1 MKIYRRWHIFCLL
14 ILLTVSLQGCLGIGD
29 GNGAGD
35 FQTHQT
41 NSGESIGINKTDQAV
56 FKGKIYFTLGRK
68 LYVLDGT
75 RNLTQLTSGFDAR
88 DPAVSPDSNTIAFII
103 RNKNY
108 ADLVTMPATGGK
120 VTVLRS
126 GNGPFVYNPNS
137 PMGAPISKAFWY
149 AEPTWQDS
157 KHLAFLSDWGK
168 TYINPGVDNF
178 MLDPQIFLVSVDH
191 PLTQPQEVAYA
202 TYGDGG
208 NRDPSFRPNHPD
220 QVIYTNF
227 QYDTTSFTKQVVQI
241 YLEDANAI
249 ANHPGVYRAGVS
261 GREFDPA
268 VALTP
273 GTPDLV
279 NMQPAFSPDGNSLAY
294 VRNLDAT
301 HMGLF
306 VMPVADNVVQNPNDP
321 LVKRKALAPY
331 NQSAQLLTAQYLS
344 APVWSP
350 DGTQIAYVGFS
361 DNVFNLWFANVTK
374 DTQTGAYKLN
384 GDPVRL
390 TNATAGQLD
399 ADSRP
404 CWAA

>member
-1 MKIYRRWHIFCLL
+1 MLCLL
-14 ILLTVSLQGCLGIGD
+14 ILLAFSLQGCLGIGD
-29 GNGAGD
+29 GGNGVNNND

-41 NSGESIGINKTDQAV
+41 KPGESIGINKTDQAV

-68 LYVLDGT
+68 LYVLDGA
-75 RNLTQLTSGFDAR
+75 RNLTPLTDGFDVR
-88 DPAVSPDSNTIAFII
+88 DPAISPDGKTVAFII
-103 RNKNY
+103 RYKNY
-108 ADLVTMPATGGK
+108 ADLAMMPATGGK
-120 VTVLRS
+120 MTVLRS
-126 GNGPFVYNPNS
+126 GNGQFIHNPNS
-137 PMGAPISKAFWY
+137 PMGAPISTAYWY
-149 AEPTWQDS
+149 AQPTWQDN

-178 MLDPQIFLVSVDH
+178 MLDPQIFLVSLEN
-191 PLTQPQEVAYA
+191 PRAQPKEVAYA

-208 NRDPSFRPNHPD
+208 NRDPSFRPNHPN
-220 QVIYTNF
+220 QIIYTNF

-249 ANHPGVYRAGVS
+249 ANHPGVYRPGTA

-273 GTPDLV
+273 STPDLV

-306 VMPVADNVVQNPNDP
+306 IMPVPDNVVQNPNDP
-321 LVKRKALAPY
+321 QVKRKALLPY
-331 NQSAQLLTAQYLS
+331 NQSARLVTAQFLGQ
-344 APVWSP
+344 PVWSA
-350 DGTQIAYVGFS
+350 DGTQIVYMGFS
-361 DNVFNLWFANVTK
+361 NNVFNLWLANVTK
-374 DTQTGAYKLN
+374 DAQTGAYKLK
-384 GDPVRL
+384 GDPVQL
-390 TNATAGQLD
+390 TNASAGQLD

-404 CWAA
+404 FWAV